1 MTTKEIK
8 AEIDHFKNLDFS
20 LQYWCFEHFV
30 KNNLKDA
37 DYFIAYIEAQK
48 EKSNGNS

>member
-8 AEIDHFKNLDFS
+8 MEIDHFKNLDFP

-30 KNNLKDA
+30 KNNIKSA
-37 DYFIAYIEAQK
+37 DYLIAYIEGQK
-48 EKSNGNS
+48 EQRP